1 MYSSG
6 HYDGRL
12 TGCCIFASSSTSQT
26 ITNKVFFD
34 VEIEGGEKG
43 RIVMGLFGE
52 AVPKTVVR
60 MRRDRLICRGS
71 LRSTTTLDRRHVAF
85 DLVACSSSH

>member
-1 MYSSG
+1 VVPKY
-6 HYDGRL
+6 
-12 TGCCIFASSSTSQT
+12 SQT

-52 AVPKTVVR
+52 TVPKTVVR
-60 MRRDRLICRGS
+60 VS
-71 LRSTTTLDRRHVAF
+71 L
-85 DLVACSSSH
+85 